1 MVKCLQNL
9 IEMESVFGV
18 IKVPAPSTVLILTLL
33 ITHMV
38 IKPVAVL
45 KITPQTSKYT
55 SKSLIECFTS
65 DDLELWSSSSRKLML
80 SNFEIKLCIQNIQL
94 DNLSMVEEKLNFCLK
109 YFSAVIKRPHESR
122 DCTCEL

>member
-1 MVKCLQNL
+1 
-9 IEMESVFGV
+9 MESVFGV
-18 IKVPAPSTVLILTLL
+18 IMVAAPSTVLVLTLL

-65 DDLELWSSSSRKLML
+65 EDLKLWSSS
-80 SNFEIKLCIQNIQL
+80 IYV
-94 DNLSMVEEKLNFCLK
+94 VEN
-109 YFSAVIKRPHESR
+109 
-122 DCTCEL
+122 